1 MNIPL
6 FQMRTID
13 TISLEFDSWFL
24 AQSLLLD
31 IFLLDIEIPL
41 HPMLIKF
48 SGDFKADPNG

>member
-41 HPMLIKF
+41 HPMRIKF

>member
-41 HPMLIKF
+41 QPLLIKF

>member
-41 HPMLIKF
+41 HPMLIKI
-48 SGDFKADPNG
+48 SGDFKADSNH

>member
-1 MNIPL
+1 MNISL

-41 HPMLIKF
+41 HPMLIKI

>member
-41 HPMLIKF
+41 QPWLIKF

>member
-41 HPMLIKF
+41 HPMLIKI
-48 SGDFKADPNG
+48 SGDLKADPNG